1 MVVVVCSEELVSLVT
16 EVLGIVSQMVGSVE
30 PFTHDESLSALSVN
44 LVLSERLQHDKGV
57 QKHEGTGVSPHRE
70 DSGSHHVG
78 AVVFLQVQHVG
89 SGEDGAGEEGNFCD
103 TLGVVESV
111 DNSFVLLPVVVIHF
125 KLC

>member
-57 QKHEGTGVSPHRE
+57 QKHEGTGVSPHGQ
-70 DSGSHHVG
+70 DSGSHDVG
-78 AVVFLQVQHVG
+78 AIVLLQVERVG
-89 SGEDGAGEEGNFCD
+89 CGEHATGEECD
-103 TLGVVESV
+103 FSDALSVVESV
-111 DNSFVLLPVVVIHF
+111 DDSFVLLPVVVIHF